1 MLNKYY
7 IQDLLY
13 KLLSQISYFYIV
25 SKSNKK
31 KVLDFFETLPFFFFN
46 TEYQSLLYDIIK
58 RQNIKSYIDKP
69 EHLKQL
75 CYNIYSEFC
84 KIQEI
89 DYESFEEFY
98 DKMDDELYSSK
109 NYYQYKIKNRIHSYL
124 FILIIIVFVL
134 SYIYLTYK
142 QDTY

>member
-31 KVLDFFETLPFFFFN
+31 KIIDFFDTLPFFFFN
-46 TEYQSLLYDIIK
+46 TEYQSLLYDIIQ

-89 DYESFEEFY
+89 DYENFEEFY

-142 QDTY
+142 QDSY